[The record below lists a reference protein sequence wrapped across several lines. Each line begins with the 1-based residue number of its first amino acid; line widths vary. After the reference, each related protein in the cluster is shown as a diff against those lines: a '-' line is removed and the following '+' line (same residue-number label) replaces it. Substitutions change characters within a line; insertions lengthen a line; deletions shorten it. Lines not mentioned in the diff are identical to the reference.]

1 MNYFPSTSPM
11 NFARRLRGLGAGSQ
25 AIVLVLL
32 ATLGS
37 GCTATSTSSA
47 AVSAIALSPAPC
59 GMSRTNSVQMTAD
72 ATFSDG
78 SKRQLGRNEVV
89 WSTRDGNIAT
99 VNADGIVVGVNTGVA
114 AITAG
119 YAGATGTL
127 NCTIIP

>member
-1 MNYFPSTSPM
+1 MNLINPM
-11 NFARRLRGLGAGSQ
+11 NVALRVGVFGARRQ
-25 AIVLVLL
+25 AVVLL
-32 ATLGS
+32 LLASLGL

-59 GMSRTNSVQMTAD
+59 GLSRTNSVQMTAE

-78 SKRQLGRNEVV
+78 TKRQLGRSEAV
-89 WSTRDGNIAT
+89 WSTRDGNIAS

-114 AITAG
+114 AITAS

-127 NCTIIP
+127 NCTVIP